1 MSAIQ
6 KIAIL
11 GGGQMGAGIAESAA
25 SRGISV
31 TLIKATPGPSDK
43 ARAGIEKG
51 LNRLAEKGK
60 ITAEQAKETLG
71 RITFTDKLEAA
82 ADADLFI
89 ESIVENLDIKRKK
102 FAEADA
108 ILKKDGILASNT
120 STLCITAMQSATKR
134 PDRFVGLHFF
144 NPATMMKLVEVI
156 PTETTRASVTV
167 DVVAFVEHIGK
178 TPVMVKDSTGFI
190 VNRLLTPYM
199 CDAMRALEAGLADI
213 PGIDT
218 AMQLGA
224 NHPMG
229 PLALADYIGLDI
241 VHAMAENL
249 YASFKQEYMA
259 PPDTL
264 KMLVKHE
271 CLGRKSKLGFYDYS
285 HSPAK
290 PNPALSKP
298 IRPLKD

>member
-1 MSAIQ
+1 MSGIH

-11 GGGQMGAGIAESAA
+11 GGGQMGAGIAEAAA
-25 SRGISV
+25 SRGIDV
-31 TLIKATPGPSDK
+31 TMIKATPGPSDK
-43 ARAGIEKG
+43 ARTGIEKS

-60 ITAEQAKETLG
+60 LTTDEAKGILG
-71 RITFTDKLEAA
+71 RIHFTDKMEAA

-89 ESIVENLDIKRKK
+89 ESIVENLDTKKKK
-102 FAEADA
+102 FAEADK
-108 ILKKDGILASNT
+108 IVKPLGILASNT
-120 STLCITAMQSATKR
+120 STLCINEMQKATKR
-134 PDRFVGLHFF
+134 PERFVGLHFF

-156 PTETTRASVTV
+156 PLETTRASVTV

-178 TPVMVKDSTGFI
+178 TPVLVKDKTGFI

-199 CDAMRALEAGLADI
+199 CDAIRAFETGLADI
-213 PGIDT
+213 PGIDA

-229 PLALADYIGLDI
+229 PLQLADYIGLDI
-241 VHAMAENL
+241 VHAMAVNL

-264 KMLVKHE
+264 KMLVTHE

-290 PNPALSKP
+290 PNPAL
-298 IRPLKD
+298 RPLHANE

>member
-1 MSAIQ
+1 MSAIH

-11 GGGQMGAGIAESAA
+11 GGGQMGAGIAEAAA
-25 SRGISV
+25 SRGIDV
-31 TLIKATPGPSDK
+31 TMIKATPGPSDK
-43 ARAGIEKG
+43 SRTGIEKSLG
-51 LNRLAEKGK
+51 RLAEKGK
-60 ITAEQAKETLG
+60 LTTEEAKGILG
-71 RITFTDKLEAA
+71 RIHFTDKMEAA

-89 ESIVENLDIKRKK
+89 ESIVENLDTKKKK
-102 FAEADA
+102 FAEADK
-108 ILKKDGILASNT
+108 IVKPLGILASNT
-120 STLCITAMQSATKR
+120 STLCITEMQKATKR
-134 PDRFVGLHFF
+134 PERFVGLHFF

-178 TPVMVKDSTGFI
+178 TPVLVKDKTGFI

-199 CDAMRALEAGLADI
+199 CDAIRAFETGLADI
-213 PGIDT
+213 PGIDA
-218 AMQLGA
+218 AMHLGA

-229 PLALADYIGLDI
+229 PLQLADYIGLDI
-241 VHAMAENL
+241 VCAMAQNL

-264 KMLVKHE
+264 KMLVTHE
-271 CLGRKSKLGFYDYS
+271 CLGRKTKLGFYDYS

-290 PNPALSKP
+290 PNPAL
-298 IRPLKD
+298 RPLHANE

>member
-1 MSAIQ
+1 MSGIH

-11 GGGQMGAGIAESAA
+11 GGGQMGAGIAEAAA
-25 SRGISV
+25 SRGIDV
-31 TLIKATPGPSDK
+31 TMIKATPGPSDK
-43 ARAGIEKG
+43 ARAGIEKS

-60 ITAEQAKETLG
+60 LTTDQAKGIIG
-71 RITFTDKLEAA
+71 RIHFTDKMEAA
-82 ADADLFI
+82 ADADLFL
-89 ESIVENLDIKRKK
+89 ESIVEDLEVKKKK
-102 FAEADA
+102 FAEADK
-108 ILKKDGILASNT
+108 IVKPLGILASNT
-120 STLCITAMQSATKR
+120 STLCITEMQKATKR
-134 PDRFVGLHFF
+134 PERFVGLHFF

-156 PTETTRASVTV
+156 PTDSTRASVTV

-178 TPVMVKDSTGFI
+178 TPVLVKDKTGFI

-199 CDAMRALEAGLADI
+199 CDAIRAYESGLADI

-229 PLALADYIGLDI
+229 PLQLADYIGLDI

-249 YASFKQEYMA
+249 YKAFKQEYMA

-264 KMLVKHE
+264 KMLVTHE
-271 CLGRKSKLGFYDYS
+271 CLGRKTKLGFYDYS

-290 PNPALSKP
+290 PNPALKP
-298 IRPLKD
+298 LHADE